1 MKVQRSPIQNLEFE
15 NLSFGFEER
24 YVLENIS
31 LSVPSAPF
39 VCVQAPSGGGKSTF
53 LKILAGL
60 LMPTKGRYLL
70 NSESVGDMSLPEFLK
85 YRLSIG
91 YSFDSGGLLSNRSLL
106 ENLLLP
112 LKYHRLVSEGEAE
125 ERALRWMSRF
135 RLDWVMDRRPSAVT
149 GHERKQTILLRS
161 LIHHPQLVLLDDPT
175 TGMKEWSMK
184 EFFNLIHDLRTA
196 GIVKQVIFASE
207 NPWMIREW
215 NPEFLVLP
223 TPEAMSSEEAAA

>member
-1 MKVQRSPIQNLEFE
+1 MKVQRSPIQSLEFE
-15 NLSFGFEER
+15 NLSFGFEDR
-24 YVLENIS
+24 PVLEN
-31 LSVPSAPF
+31 LNLTVPAAPF
-39 VCVQAPSGGGKSTF
+39 VCVQAPSGGGKSTL

-60 LMPTKGRYLL
+60 LMPTEGRYLL
-70 NSESVGDMSLPEFLK
+70 NGESVGDMSLPEFLK

-91 YSFDSGGLLSNRSLL
+91 YSFDSGGLLSNRSLF

-112 LKYHRLVSEGEAE
+112 LKYHRLVNEDEAK
-125 ERALRWMSRF
+125 ERTLRWMKRF
-135 RLDWVMDRRPSAVT
+135 RLDRVRDRRPSAVT

-175 TGMKEWSMK
+175 TGMKEWSLK
-184 EFFNLIHDLRTA
+184 EFFNLVRDLRAA

-223 TPEAMSSEEAAA
+223 APETMSPEEAAA